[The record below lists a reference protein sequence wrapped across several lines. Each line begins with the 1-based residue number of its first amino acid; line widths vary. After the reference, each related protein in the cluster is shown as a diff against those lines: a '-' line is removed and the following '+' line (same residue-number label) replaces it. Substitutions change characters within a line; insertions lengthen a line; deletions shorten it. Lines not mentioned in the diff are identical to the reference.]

1 VILPNAKGSIYLAD
15 TLENDPLTI
24 EIRQRLTYAIRNL
37 PDRERLVFTLCY
49 YEKLTNAEVGLLLD
63 ETESYVSRIHASAL
77 SHLDVGFDGPGNYRC
92 DTPIG

>member
-1 VILPNAKGSIYLAD
+1 VILPNAKGLIYLD
-15 TLENDPLTI
+15 TPEDNSLTI

-49 YEKLTNAEVGLLLD
+49 YEELTKAEIGLLLD

-77 SHLDVGFDGPGNYRC
+77 SHVDVAES
-92 DTPIG
+92 